1 MPYPDKQTAK
11 ILAALKAFATK
22 DETRYIL
29 AFAMPYNGDTIATD
43 GSILARVHDLT
54 FAEPPVL
61 NPKALKAIGNPSHG
75 TFRPQINTWSDLE
88 KHKLSNNVP
97 NCDQVIPRKTGTAPP
112 VMAELADFIARKDAL
127 DATTKALT
135 ARVKETKAAWLSATP
150 EEREAAD
157 AAYAQAN
164 ADLAA
169 QDPERNTPS
178 LPLTVEGKTSNFQ
191 PGFIAAAVKL
201 FAVASPGQPVRGQ
214 LQDELSPLMLYTS
227 NVTVV
232 IVPMRVA

>member
-22 DETRYIL
+22 DETSYIL

-88 KHKLSNNVP
+88 KHRLSNNVP
-97 NCDQVIPRKTGTAPP
+97 NCDQVIPRKTGTEPP
-112 VMAELADFIARKDAL
+112 VMAELADFIARKDAR
-127 DATTKALT
+127 DATLKALI
-135 ARVKETKAAWLSATP
+135 ARVKETKAAWLSATDA
-150 EEREAAD
+150 EREAA
-157 AAYAQAN
+157 YSAN
-164 ADLAA
+164 AEATAA
-169 QDPERNTPS
+169 MFKHEADTPAS
-178 LPLTVEGKTSNFQ
+178 LPLTIEGKTGNFQ

-201 FAVASPGQPVRGQ
+201 FAVASPGQLILGQ
-214 LQDELSPLMLYTS
+214 LRDALSPLMLYTS